1 MLFFLPS
8 SPSSSSR
15 RGAFPKSRRQSMHSP
30 PPGWLRKT
38 VAIRRSADPQNVPP
52 NDSLPTNC
60 ATERLSAPHSLV
72 SGGICFSAGGNMF
85 PGFSFQSRVQLLLR
99 PPIASAS
106 EMQTNNFL
114 RVGSVLSVVVI
125 SVLEAGRGM
134 PSYPVPTE
142 GGRTETTTRNC
153 CMVNSPN
160 RNSQIVSQYHI
171 LSATTA

>member
-1 MLFFLPS
+1 
-8 SPSSSSR
+8 
-15 RGAFPKSRRQSMHSP
+15 
-30 PPGWLRKT
+30 
-38 VAIRRSADPQNVPP
+38 
-52 NDSLPTNC
+52 
-60 ATERLSAPHSLV
+60 
-72 SGGICFSAGGNMF
+72 MF

-134 PSYPVPTE
+134 PSYPIPTE
-142 GGRTETTTRNC
+142 GGRTETTTRNFS
-153 CMVNSPN
+153 MVNSPN